1 MPFWAERAISGSAAL
16 RAATASSCLQPAM
29 ASSALRK
36 KVRIRDRHDLL
47 ISVRAAILRAD
58 FLAEEVFAIVVL
70 FVRCAPFV
78 AQNPGDEMKSAA
90 PGRQSW
96 AVYRQ
101 ISPLRQPDS
110 GGATPEEPRNGAF
123 LAALADRSQAGS
135 HGRPSLRL
143 LAHR

>member
-16 RAATASSCLQPAM
+16 RAATASSCLPPAM
-29 ASSALRK
+29 ASSTLRM
-36 KVRIRDRHDLL
+36 KVRIRDRRDLL

-58 FLAEEVFAIVVL
+58 FLAEAVFAIVVL

-101 ISPLRQPDS
+101 IGPLSQPDS
-110 GGATPEEPRNGAF
+110 GLGGPQDQGFWHTG
-123 LAALADRSQAGS
+123 Q
-135 HGRPSLRL
+135 
-143 LAHR
+143 